1 MRAPSIP
8 LVNCIT
14 KSNSS
19 VTIAPLI
26 AKPKYLIRITAVTK
40 ASNTY
45 ST

>member
-8 LVNCIT
+8 LENCIT

-26 AKPKYLIRITAVTK
+26 AKPKYLILITAVTV
-40 ASNTY
+40 ALNSY